1 MQLAFNLLGILVVFG
16 ICWLL
21 SWQRKSI
28 NWKLIGKAF
37 VIQLLFL
44 VSALDCSLFVR
55 ILFLVCF
62 SFSGIFSTFAIQNQ

>member
-37 VIQLLFL
+37 VI
-44 VSALDCSLFVR
+44 
-55 ILFLVCF
+55 
-62 SFSGIFSTFAIQNQ
+62 

>member
-28 NWKLIGKAF
+28 NWKLIGAVVGCVYCKG
-37 VIQLLFL
+37 
-44 VSALDCSLFVR
+44 
-55 ILFLVCF
+55 
-62 SFSGIFSTFAIQNQ
+62 SFRTAGYFHSF